1 MKKRIIAG
9 LLCGMMVLG
18 LASCGSSM
26 SYEDYDLKDYLKVGE
41 YKGLTVAPYSV
52 TVTDEDVDAQIQSNL
67 DAAATD
73 KKLDKNTAI
82 EDGDTVNINYTGKID
97 GKTFDGESAEKQDL
111 TIGSGSFI
119 DGFESGLIGH
129 KKGETVT
136 LDLKFPDDYSED
148 SLKGKAVTFTVKINS
163 ATRSVV
169 PELNEAFVKKHSDY
183 DTVEEYTKSIQKE
196 LYDQKE
202 TEAVNNQKTTLWSAA
217 LDNTEVK
224 KYPDRE
230 LNHYIEFNSDQL
242 DQTAKQYGV
251 SREDMLKQYDLDD
264 EDEFNAVNEDS
275 SKLRVKQEMLIQY
288 IADKENLSYTDKEK
302 EALIKSFEAQGYD
315 ADAIEQQTGRTLED
329 YVHIELLYEKV
340 LDFLLDNANI
350 TGAPTT
356 E

>member
-1 MKKRIIAG
+1 MIDVYKR
-9 LLCGMMVLG
+9 
-18 LASCGSSM
+18 
-26 SYEDYDLKDYLKVGE
+26 
-41 YKGLTVAPYSV
+41 
-52 TVTDEDVDAQIQSNL
+52 Q
-67 DAAATD
+67 
-73 KKLDKNTAI
+73 
-82 EDGDTVNINYTGKID
+82 
-97 GKTFDGESAEKQDL
+97 
-111 TIGSGSFI
+111 
-119 DGFESGLIGH
+119 
-129 KKGETVT
+129 
-136 LDLKFPDDYSED
+136 
-148 SLKGKAVTFTVKINS
+148 
-163 ATRSVV
+163 
-169 PELNEAFVKKHSDY
+169 
-183 DTVEEYTKSIQKE
+183 
-196 LYDQKE
+196 
-202 TEAVNNQKTTLWSAA
+202 
-217 LDNTEVK
+217 
-224 KYPDRE
+224 
-230 LNHYIEFNSDQL
+230 DQL

>member
-1 MKKRIIAG
+1 M
-9 LLCGMMVLG
+9 
-18 LASCGSSM
+18 
-26 SYEDYDLKDYLKVGE
+26 
-41 YKGLTVAPYSV
+41 
-52 TVTDEDVDAQIQSNL
+52 
-67 DAAATD
+67 
-73 KKLDKNTAI
+73 
-82 EDGDTVNINYTGKID
+82 
-97 GKTFDGESAEKQDL
+97 
-111 TIGSGSFI
+111 
-119 DGFESGLIGH
+119 
-129 KKGETVT
+129 
-136 LDLKFPDDYSED
+136 
-148 SLKGKAVTFTVKINS
+148 TFTVKINS

>member
-97 GKTFDGESAEKQDL
+97 GKTFDGGSAEKQDL

-163 ATRSVV
+163 AIRSVV

-217 LDNTEVK
+217 LDNTKVK

-350 TGAPTT
+350 TGTPTT